1 MDNRMFAEMV
11 KREAVDPTVGD
22 ILKTLKNPRSSR
34 PVPAGNS
41 QDPISTDLDKWLNDA
56 VLAKQRRAAWFVQL
70 DEEGQQ
76 TLKELLQE
84 CAEATAF
91 HFLNLIDGTGGSF
104 EGVFEIVAVDGD
116 ESRTIINPENT
127 DMLHDLFSEVC
138 EANRERAKE

>member
-1 MDNRMFAEMV
+1 MFAEMV

-22 ILKTLKNPRSSR
+22 ILKTLKNPRSPR
-34 PVPAGNS
+34 PVPDGNS
-41 QDPISTDLDKWLNDA
+41 QDPIRAATAKWLNDA
-56 VLAKQRRAAWFVQL
+56 ALSGQRRAAWFAQL
-70 DEEGQQ
+70 DEEGQRI
-76 TLKELLQE
+76 LKELLQE
-84 CAEATAF
+84 CAEATTL